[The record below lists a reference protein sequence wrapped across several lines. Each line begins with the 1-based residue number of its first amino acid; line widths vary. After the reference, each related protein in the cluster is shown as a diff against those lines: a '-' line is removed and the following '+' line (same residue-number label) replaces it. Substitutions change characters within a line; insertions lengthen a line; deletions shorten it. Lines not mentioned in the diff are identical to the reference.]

1 MFYQLGLI
9 LRGLPWT
16 ILITAVALLT
26 GCVLGYPIM
35 VGRNARNLPVRLVTI
50 ALISLVRAVPP
61 LVWLFIIFFG
71 IGTGAFSMSPLTA
84 TLIGLGLIA
93 ATNMAEIYRG
103 GLISIHHGQ
112 WEAAQALNLGRTHTF
127 RDVIAP
133 QMFRVALP
141 SSATYAIGLMKD
153 TAIASTIGVPE
164 LAYQGARL
172 TQETFQGLKVF
183 GMVGLIYILLS
194 LPIAWLSRRADL
206 YLRAKVAR

>member
-1 MFYQLGLI
+1 MLYQLGLI

-16 ILITAVALLT
+16 ILITAVSLLI
-26 GCVLGYPIM
+26 GCILGYPIM
-35 VGRNARNLPVRLVTI
+35 LGRNARSLPVRLVSI
-50 ALISLVRAVPP
+50 AFISLIRAVPP

-71 IGTGAFSMSPLTA
+71 VGTGAFSMSPLTA
-84 TLIGLGLIA
+84 ALIGLGLIA

-112 WEAAQALNLGRTHTF
+112 WEAAQALNLGGAHTF

>member
-112 WEAAQALNLGRTHTF
+112 WEAASPR
-127 RDVIAP
+127 R
-133 QMFRVALP
+133 R
-141 SSATYAIGLMKD
+141 SR
-153 TAIASTIGVPE
+153 ASRFSEWWG
-164 LAYQGARL
+164 
-172 TQETFQGLKVF
+172 
-183 GMVGLIYILLS
+183 
-194 LPIAWLSRRADL
+194 
-206 YLRAKVAR
+206 

>member
-1 MFYQLGLI
+1 MLPQLGLI

-16 ILITAVALLT
+16 ISITAVALLI

-35 VGRNARNLPVRLVTI
+35 MGRNARFLPVRLVTI
-50 ALISLVRAVPP
+50 AFISLVRAVPP

-71 IGTGAFSMSPLTA
+71 VGTGAFSMSPLTA
-84 TLIGLGLIA
+84 ALIGLGLIA

-206 YLRAKVAR
+206 HLRAKVAR

>member
-1 MFYQLGLI
+1 MLYQLFLI

-16 ILITAVALLT
+16 VAITVLALVI
-26 GCVLGYPIM
+26 GVLLGFPVM
-35 VGRNARNLPVRLVTI
+35 MARNAKFVPIRFLAI

-61 LVWLFIIFFG
+61 IVWIFIIFFG
-71 IGTGAFSMSPLTA
+71 LGTGPLSVSPFVASLV
-84 TLIGLGLIA
+84 GLGLIA

-112 WEAAQALNLGRTHTF
+112 WEAAQALNLGRRHTF
-127 RDVIAP
+127 RDVIMP
-133 QMFRVALP
+133 QMVRVALP
-141 SSATYAIGLMKD
+141 ASATYAIGLLKD
-153 TAIASTIGVPE
+153 SAIASTIGVPE

-172 TQETFQGLKVF
+172 TQETFQGLKAF
-183 GMVGLIYILLS
+183 GMVGLLYIVLS

>member
-1 MFYQLGLI
+1 MLYQFGLI

-16 ILITAVALLT
+16 ILITVLSLLI
-26 GCVLGYPIM
+26 GCVLGFPIM
-35 VGRNARNLPVRLVTI
+35 MWRNSRVLPLRVLAI

-61 LVWLFIIFFG
+61 IVWLFIIFFG
-71 IGTGAFSMSPLTA
+71 LGTGPLSMSPFTA

-93 ATNMAEIYRG
+93 STNMAEIYRG
-103 GLISIHHGQ
+103 GLIAIHHGQ
-112 WEAAQALNLGRTHTF
+112 WEAAQALNLGRRHMF

-153 TAIASTIGVPE
+153 SAIASTIGVPE

-194 LPIAWLSRRADL
+194 LPIAWLSRRADF

>member
-1 MFYQLGLI
+1 MLYQLGLI

-16 ILITAVALLT
+16 VLITVASLLI

-35 VGRNARNLPVRLVTI
+35 MGRNARNLPVRLFTI
-50 ALISLVRAVPP
+50 AFISLVRAVPP

-71 IGTGAFSMSPLTA
+71 VGSGAFSMSPLNA

-141 SSATYAIGLMKD
+141 SCATYAIGLMKD